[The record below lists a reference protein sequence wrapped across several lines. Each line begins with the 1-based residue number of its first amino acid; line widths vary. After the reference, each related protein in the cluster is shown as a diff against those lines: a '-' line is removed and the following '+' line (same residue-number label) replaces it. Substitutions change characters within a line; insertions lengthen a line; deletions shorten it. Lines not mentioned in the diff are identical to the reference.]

1 MVNVYAIVSIPLLFV
16 LSFAGAALP
25 ALLAKWRPQWNL
37 PQSPGFHVLN
47 GMGAGAL
54 LSIGF
59 VHSFAEGVVALEGA
73 VESGVLPEYPWG
85 GLFAMIGALLSLL
98 VEVLVRR
105 RLHVV
110 ARKRS
115 LRMVSHGS
123 SADMLCNSDS
133 IDSANSTDNDSDAAL
148 DEDTLTKEQKDD
160 IYFFTEMYVL
170 LIGLSFHS
178 LFVGFTLGLSDG
190 DVGLFVAVLIHQVF
204 EGFALGTRITK
215 AGLRHSLQLL
225 LIDFLFAVSTP
236 LGIGVGLGVRS
247 AIDDNPTTYEIV
259 EGTFQSLSGGILIYL
274 GLVHLIVEELQ
285 SKALQRSHKLLAC
298 FLCGTGVGLAALCV
312 AAIWV

>member
-1 MVNVYAIVSIPLLFV
+1 MVNVFAVVSIPVLFV
-16 LSFAGAALP
+16 LSFAGAAVP
-25 ALLAKWRPQWNL
+25 PLLARWRPQWNL
-37 PQSPGFHVLN
+37 SQTVPFHLVN

-59 VHSFAEGVVALEGA
+59 VHSFAEGVAVLEGA
-73 VESGVLPEYPWG
+73 VEEGAMPEYPWG
-85 GLFAMIGALLSLL
+85 GLFALTGALLSLL
-98 VEVLVRR
+98 VETLVRV
-105 RLHVV
+105 RLHAV
-110 ARKRS
+110 AEKRS
-115 LRMVSHGS
+115 LRVIEYG
-123 SADMLCNSDS
+123 
-133 IDSANSTDNDSDAAL
+133 STDAL
-148 DEDTLTKEQKDD
+148 SRSESSSSGEMQDDPPLKDLALSQEKKED

-170 LIGLSFHS
+170 LIGLAFHS
-178 LFVGFTLGLSDG
+178 LFVGFTLGLSDE
-190 DVGLFVAVLIHQVF
+190 DVGLFIAVLIHQVF

-236 LGIGVGLGVRS
+236 LGIGIGLGVRT
-247 AIDDNPTTYEIV
+247 AIEDDPTAYEIV

-285 SKALQRSHKLLAC
+285 SQTLEQSRKLLASY
-298 FLCGTGVGLAALCV
+298 LLGTTIGLVALCV